1 MYQVFRAWNFFFPS
15 TLKTAIQM
23 KNEYYATDIRNI

>member
-1 MYQVFRAWNFFFPS
+1 MAFLFP
-15 TLKTAIQM
+15 LKYIIETAIQM